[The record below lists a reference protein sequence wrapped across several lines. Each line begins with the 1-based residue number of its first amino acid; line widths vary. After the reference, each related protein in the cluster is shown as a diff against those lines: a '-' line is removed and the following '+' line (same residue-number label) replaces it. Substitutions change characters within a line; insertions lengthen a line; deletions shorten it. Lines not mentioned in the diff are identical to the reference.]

1 MFGDG
6 AGVKTPR
13 SKKKK
18 GRLKETVAAPVVPC
32 GCCAAGLAPAHTA
45 AVWLSVWA
53 AGITGRPFTPAQTA
67 VCSPSPS
74 ALVHSASSIISSS
87 ASLHR
92 GGDFYLP
99 HFILCTPNLSVCLC
113 SHLSPPPFP
122 PPPLSILCFFSLQP
136 SLSLSFFFA
145 FQLTQKHKQQQLG
158 AVIVLL
164 WNSIAFSVKDGVVNN
179 KLHIR
184 KGKKK
189 KALQCEPGQQVSE
202 RLNRRPWRLRVW
214 AVLGDKLLQAC
225 KTKGRTEEV

>member
-87 ASLHR
+87 ASLHH
-92 GGDFYLP
+92 GEDFYLP

-122 PPPLSILCFFSLQP
+122 SSSSFNFMLFLSPAI
-136 SLSLSFFFA
+136 SLSLSFFLPFSS
-145 FQLTQKHKQQQLG
+145 LRNT
-158 AVIVLL
+158 
-164 WNSIAFSVKDGVVNN
+164 NSSSW
-179 KLHIR
+179 
-184 KGKKK
+184 
-189 KALQCEPGQQVSE
+189 EP
-202 RLNRRPWRLRVW
+202 L
-214 AVLGDKLLQAC
+214 
-225 KTKGRTEEV
+225 

>member
-87 ASLHR
+87 ASLHH
-92 GGDFYLP
+92 GEDFYLP

-113 SHLSPPPFP
+113 SHLSPPFP
-122 PPPLSILCFFSLQP
+122 SSSSFNFMLFLSPAI
-136 SLSLSFFFA
+136 SLSLFFFCLSA
-145 FQLTQKHKQQQLG
+145 HSETQTAAAG
-158 AVIVLL
+158 
-164 WNSIAFSVKDGVVNN
+164 SRYSPSVELD
-179 KLHIR
+179 
-184 KGKKK
+184 
-189 KALQCEPGQQVSE
+189 SF
-202 RLNRRPWRLRVW
+202 
-214 AVLGDKLLQAC
+214 
-225 KTKGRTEEV
+225 

>member
-1 MFGDG
+1 MVATLFVINFLIESLKPGLCVLFYFFFVSPKCSLKYPFGCGCFFFGVRRLWECCMFGDG

-92 GGDFYLP
+92 GEDFYLP

-113 SHLSPPPFP
+113 SHLSPPFP
-122 PPPLSILCFFSLQP
+122 SSSSFNFMLFLSPAI
-136 SLSLSFFFA
+136 SLSLFFFCLSA
-145 FQLTQKHKQQQLG
+145 HSETQTAAAG
-158 AVIVLL
+158 
-164 WNSIAFSVKDGVVNN
+164 SRYSPSVELD
-179 KLHIR
+179 
-184 KGKKK
+184 
-189 KALQCEPGQQVSE
+189 SF
-202 RLNRRPWRLRVW
+202 
-214 AVLGDKLLQAC
+214 
-225 KTKGRTEEV
+225 

>member
-87 ASLHR
+87 ASLHH
-92 GGDFYLP
+92 GEDFYLP

-113 SHLSPPPFP
+113 SHLSPPRSLLLLFQ
-122 PPPLSILCFFSLQP
+122 FYVFSL
-136 SLSLSFFFA
+136 SSHLSLSFFFCLSA
-145 FQLTQKHKQQQLG
+145 HSETQTAAAG
-158 AVIVLL
+158 
-164 WNSIAFSVKDGVVNN
+164 SRYSPSVELD
-179 KLHIR
+179 
-184 KGKKK
+184 
-189 KALQCEPGQQVSE
+189 SF
-202 RLNRRPWRLRVW
+202 
-214 AVLGDKLLQAC
+214 
-225 KTKGRTEEV
+225 

>member
-87 ASLHR
+87 ASLHH
-92 GGDFYLP
+92 GEDFYLP

-113 SHLSPPPFP
+113 SHLSPP
-122 PPPLSILCFFSLQP
+122 LSLLLLFQFYVFSL
-136 SLSLSFFFA
+136 SSHLFLSFFFA

-189 KALQCEPGQQVSE
+189 KSPSVRAGTASE
-202 RLNRRPWRLRVW
+202 
-214 AVLGDKLLQAC
+214 
-225 KTKGRTEEV
+225 

>member
-92 GGDFYLP
+92 GEDFYLP

-113 SHLSPPPFP
+113 SHLSPP
-122 PPPLSILCFFSLQP
+122 LSLLLLFQFYAFSL
-136 SLSLSFFFA
+136 SSHLSLSFFFCLSA
-145 FQLTQKHKQQQLG
+145 HSETQTAAAG
-158 AVIVLL
+158 
-164 WNSIAFSVKDGVVNN
+164 SRYSPSVELD
-179 KLHIR
+179 
-184 KGKKK
+184 
-189 KALQCEPGQQVSE
+189 SF
-202 RLNRRPWRLRVW
+202 
-214 AVLGDKLLQAC
+214 
-225 KTKGRTEEV
+225 

>member
-6 AGVKTPR
+6 VGVKTPR

-87 ASLHR
+87 ASLHH
-92 GGDFYLP
+92 GEDFYLP

-113 SHLSPPPFP
+113 SHLSPPFP
-122 PPPLSILCFFSLQP
+122 SSSSFNFMLFLSPAI
-136 SLSLSFFFA
+136 SLSLFFFA

-189 KALQCEPGQQVSE
+189 KPFSAS
-202 RLNRRPWRLRVW
+202 R
-214 AVLGDKLLQAC
+214 DSK
-225 KTKGRTEEV
+225 

>member
-87 ASLHR
+87 ASLHH
-92 GGDFYLP
+92 GEDFYLP

-113 SHLSPPPFP
+113 SHLSPPPVPSSSSFNFMLF
-122 PPPLSILCFFSLQP
+122 LSPAI
-136 SLSLSFFFA
+136 SLSLFFFA

-189 KALQCEPGQQVSE
+189 KSPSVRAGTASE
-202 RLNRRPWRLRVW
+202 
-214 AVLGDKLLQAC
+214 
-225 KTKGRTEEV
+225 

>member
-87 ASLHR
+87 ASLHH
-92 GGDFYLP
+92 GKDFYLP

-113 SHLSPPPFP
+113 SHLSPP
-122 PPPLSILCFFSLQP
+122 LSLLLLFQFYVFSL
-136 SLSLSFFFA
+136 SSHLFLSFFFA

-189 KALQCEPGQQVSE
+189 KSPSVRAGTASE
-202 RLNRRPWRLRVW
+202 
-214 AVLGDKLLQAC
+214 
-225 KTKGRTEEV
+225 

>member
-1 MFGDG
+1 M
-6 AGVKTPR
+6 
-13 SKKKK
+13 
-18 GRLKETVAAPVVPC
+18 AAPVVPC

-87 ASLHR
+87 ASLHH
-92 GGDFYLP
+92 GEDFYLP

-113 SHLSPPPFP
+113 SHLSPP
-122 PPPLSILCFFSLQP
+122 LSLLLLFQFYAFSLSSHL
-136 SLSLSFFFA
+136 SLSLFFA

-214 AVLGDKLLQAC
+214 AV
-225 KTKGRTEEV
+225 

>member
-92 GGDFYLP
+92 GEDFYLP

-113 SHLSPPPFP
+113 SHLSPP
-122 PPPLSILCFFSLQP
+122 LSLLLLFQFYAFSL
-136 SLSLSFFFA
+136 SSHLFLSFFFCLSA
-145 FQLTQKHKQQQLG
+145 HSETQTAAAG
-158 AVIVLL
+158 
-164 WNSIAFSVKDGVVNN
+164 SRYSPSVELD
-179 KLHIR
+179 
-184 KGKKK
+184 
-189 KALQCEPGQQVSE
+189 SF
-202 RLNRRPWRLRVW
+202 
-214 AVLGDKLLQAC
+214 
-225 KTKGRTEEV
+225 